1 MGNNISKD
9 NEPADMASLASHV
22 DDIAIHYILTQNT
35 IDLLRLTD
43 KEYYDNLIVLTSN
56 VIEKK
61 FNTLELG
68 FLDQRILGKQTVT
81 EMIPTNIIPTSNK
94 LKDKLIFNISK
105 FYIKIIMVYSAIAT
119 TIDPQYSYE
128 DSAGIKKT
136 FYLKDMDEYKNIPK
150 NVRPIL
156 VQLTNPMNLCRKR
169 LSILKNKLDQN
180 IEGELIKLNPGE
192 QLCSM
197 TTTNHLTD
205 EVGIKELDLLYFD
218 IFDYET
224 KTWSKRSQKMK
235 QKYNKDLTL
244 FYQIFTGKEILPDNI
259 KTFHDIELLDL
270 STLSNCSKDS
280 FKQDLYVSNKNVLI
294 QNYIQKI
301 NMIEDSTKKYRIKL
315 VNILKEL
322 FVIDL
327 KDNETK
333 YILNPKLTMDHVI
346 LLETET
352 RDTILNLYTSC
363 EKYFIQALII
373 FEKIYDEQV
382 KNVNENR
389 LNFIDTY
396 KSPDIFYSE
405 PFTSI
410 QPESS
415 PSPAFM
421 PPQVTPEPT
430 TIQAMPEQVTLQAMP
445 EPTTIQPTMPEPTT
459 IQAMPEQ
466 VTLQA
471 MPEPTTIQPTM
482 PEPTATPQVMP
493 EPTATPQVMS
503 ELVIPSYTPISNTN
517 EPFIMQA
524 TTEPVLTHQLNIP
537 SYAPETPNAVPSY
550 TPEITSQPTYMQNLL
565 PQPPNTF
572 KLSNETQLPLPPV
585 QYSNAI
591 INAYNTNAN
600 TMINENQPQSSN
612 AIINAYNTNAN
623 TMINENQPQSS
634 NAMINENQPQSSNAI
649 INTPNETINAPVN
662 LIHDSEIE
670 KKDDNKEKKKPS
682 FLEGIFGK

>member
-445 EPTTIQPTMPEPTT
+445 EPTTIQPTMPEPT
-459 IQAMPEQ
+459 
-466 VTLQA
+466 
-471 MPEPTTIQPTM
+471 
-482 PEPTATPQVMP
+482 ATPQVMP

-612 AIINAYNTNAN
+612 A
-623 TMINENQPQSS
+623 
-634 NAMINENQPQSSNAI
+634 MINENQPQSSNAI